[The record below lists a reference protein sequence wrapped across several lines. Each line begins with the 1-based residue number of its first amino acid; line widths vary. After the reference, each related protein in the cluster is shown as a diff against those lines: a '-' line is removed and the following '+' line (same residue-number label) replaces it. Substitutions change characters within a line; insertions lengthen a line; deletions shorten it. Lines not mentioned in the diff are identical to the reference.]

1 MENHRNFKVV
11 LKRGQLR
18 DVVTVYATTK
28 YHALDLAYYKY
39 PNYEYYHINDLVRS
53 RLIDESGRKLE
64 QLNKIITK
72 W

>member
-11 LKRGQLR
+11 LKKGQVT

-28 YHALDLAYYKY
+28 YHALDIAYYKY
-39 PNYEYYHINDLVRS
+39 PDYEYYHLLNIGRS
-53 RLIDESGRKLE
+53 RLVDETDKKLE
-64 QLNKIITK
+64 QLQKIITK

>member
-11 LKRGQLR
+11 LKKGQVT
-18 DVVTVYATTK
+18 DVVNVYATTK
-28 YHALDLAYYKY
+28 WHAMDLAYYKY
-39 PNYEYYHINDLVRS
+39 PDYEYYHINDLVRS
-53 RLIDESGRKLE
+53 RLIENTDKKLE

>member
-18 DVVTVYATTK
+18 HVVTVYATTK
-28 YHALDLAYYKY
+28 YHAMDLAYYKY
-39 PNYEYYHINDLVRS
+39 PDYEYYHINDLVRS
-53 RLIDESGRKLE
+53 RLIDVSDKRQE
-64 QLNKIITK
+64 QLDKIITK

>member
-11 LKRGQLR
+11 LKKGQVT

-28 YHALDLAYYKY
+28 YHAMDLAYYKY
-39 PNYEYYHINDLVRS
+39 PDYEYYHLNNLVRS
-53 RLIDESGRKLE
+53 RLVDETDRKLRNL
-64 QLNKIITK
+64 QKIISK

>member
-18 DVVTVYATTK
+18 HVVNVYATTK
-28 YHALDLAYYKY
+28 WHAMDLAYYKY
-39 PNYEYYHINDLVRS
+39 PDYEYYHINDLVRS
-53 RLIDESGRKLE
+53 RLIENTDKKLE